1 MVPRPKHPSRD
12 AGAFVRLALL
22 LGLGDNQSHT
32 PVTNDNPG
40 QETMQADYVI
50 VGAGSAGCVLAT
62 RLTED
67 ANTSVIL
74 IEAGGK
80 DYNPLIHVPAGF
92 FKMLDHDKLTWKYRS
107 EPDPGT
113 NGRTIVYTRGR
124 VVGGSSSIN
133 GLIYI
138 RGQPEDYDHW
148 AQQGNHGWSWDD
160 CLPLFRAA
168 ERWEGQENEVRGKSG
183 PLHTSNMDRS
193 PICAAVIESG
203 KQLGLTYQ
211 EDVNGIAHG
220 SADTIGWCQ
229 QTRNGRRRASAAR
242 TYLAQAL
249 SRPNLRLVTN
259 AMVHRVV
266 FQGKRAVGV
275 EFARGGAIQRVTAER
290 EVILSAGAIGSPH
303 ILQLSGVGDAEHL
316 SDIGVPVVH
325 ALKGVGRNM
334 QDHFQARISYPVTGL
349 ATANE
354 KSRGIPLA
362 IEVLRWMF
370 TGKGMLTYSPSL
382 VAASVKVLP
391 SSATSDMQITF
402 APGSFKDGQIGEL
415 EEAPGLSAGAWQMR
429 PLSRGYV
436 KAKSN
441 RPEDMPLINPRYLS
455 DETDRMALLGGLR
468 FARRMFDT
476 PALKPYVLAE
486 SLPGKD
492 VQTDDELLDYARR
505 YGGTCYHASC
515 TCMMG
520 QHPMAVVDDQL
531 RVHGME
537 GLRVI
542 DASIMPAVTSTNTNA
557 PTIMIAEKGASVIR
571 MAARERLA
579 A

>member
-1 MVPRPKHPSRD
+1 
-12 AGAFVRLALL
+12 
-22 LGLGDNQSHT
+22 
-32 PVTNDNPG
+32 
-40 QETMQADYVI
+40 MQADYVI

-62 RLTED
+62 RLTENP
-67 ANTSVIL
+67 NTSVIL

-80 DYNPLIHVPAGF
+80 DHNPLIHVPAGF

-113 NGRTIVYTRGR
+113 NGRAIVYTRGR

-148 AQQGNHGWSWDD
+148 AQLGNRGWSWDD
-160 CLPLFRAA
+160 CLPLFRSA
-168 ERWEGQENEVRGKSG
+168 ERWEGQGNEFRGKDG
-183 PLHTSNMDRS
+183 PLHTANMDRS
-193 PICAAVIESG
+193 AICEAVVEAG

-211 EDVNGIAHG
+211 ADVNGITHG
-220 SADTIGWCQ
+220 SVDTIGWCQ

-242 TYLAQAL
+242 TYLTRAL
-249 SRPNLRLVTN
+249 SRPNLQLITN
-259 AMVHRVV
+259 AMVHRVI
-266 FQGKRAVGV
+266 FDGKRAIGV
-275 EFARGGAIQRVTAER
+275 EFAQAGSARDGTTRRATAGR

-316 SDIGVPVVH
+316 SEIGVPVVH
-325 ALKGVGRNM
+325 ELKGVGRNM
-334 QDHFQARISYPVTGL
+334 QDHFTARISYKVAGL

-354 KSRGIPLA
+354 KARGIPLA

-370 TGKGMLTYSPSL
+370 TGKGILTYSPSL
-382 VAASVKVLP
+382 VAASVKVLE
-391 SSATSDMQITF
+391 SSASSDMQVTF
-402 APGSFKDGQIGEL
+402 APGSFKNGQIGEL
-415 EEAPGLSAGAWQMR
+415 EETPGLSAGAWQMR
-429 PLSRGYV
+429 PQSRGYV

-468 FARRMFDT
+468 FARRMFEA
-476 PALKPYVLAE
+476 PALKPYMLAE
-486 SLPGKD
+486 SLPGQD
-492 VQTDDELLDYARR
+492 VRTDDELLDYARR

-542 DASIMPAVTSTNTNA
+542 DASIMPAVTSNNTNA
-557 PTIMIAEKGASVIR
+557 PTIMIAENGAAMIK
-571 MAARERLA
+571 AATQQRLA